1 MEAEQ
6 SRMKNIIRFVVVSA
20 AVALTSMPK
29 ASAGDVLKVAGA
41 QHGVWESAAAELGQQ
56 AGIFKKHGI
65 VLDLLYLE
73 DVKEIIQSVISGR
86 ADIGLAVG
94 AISVIRAYV
103 FGAPIRIIG
112 ATLAGSSTYWYVLKS
127 SPIQTVKDIAGKTV
141 AYERNGSS
149 SQYDAID
156 FMRTLRPSARLVPT
170 GGAAATFERLNND
183 HIDVGWATPPF
194 GIDKIEQ
201 GAIRIVARANDMPQ
215 IRNKTVGVMIT
226 NAGTLQKRKEVLV
239 RFLQAYSETI
249 EWMYSDPAALQRF
262 AEISGL
268 PEGVARRMR
277 DEFFPKEILLPDR
290 IVGLKEVMK
299 DAIALD
305 YVQKALSRKQIA
317 DLVQIVTP
325 EPSGRWQILRR
336 LRDRLQ

>member
-1 MEAEQ
+1 M
-6 SRMKNIIRFVVVSA
+6 SRMRDFIRFVVVSA
-20 AVALTSMPK
+20 AVVLTSMPK
-29 ASAGDVLKVAGA
+29 ASAADVVKVAAA
-41 QHGVWESAAAELGQQ
+41 QHGTWKSAAAELGQQ
-56 AGIFKKHGI
+56 AGIFRRHDL
-65 VLDLLYLE
+65 VLEFRFTRDSSETQQLVTSGSA
-73 DVKEIIQSVISGR
+73 DV
-86 ADIGLAVG
+86 GLAVN
-94 AISVIRAYV
+94 AMQVMRAYA
-103 FGAPIRIIG
+103 FGAPVRIIG
-112 ATLAGSSTYWYVLKS
+112 ASMAGSADYWYVLQS
-127 SPIQTVKDIAGKTV
+127 SPIQTLKDLAGKSV

-156 FMRTLRPSARLVPT
+156 FMRKLRPKVKLVET
-170 GGAAATFERLNND
+170 GGVAATFARLSTNR
-183 HIDVGWATPPF
+183 IDVGWAAPPF
-194 GIDKIEQ
+194 AIDKIEE
-201 GAIRIVARANDMPQ
+201 GTIRVVARANDMPQ
-215 IRNKTVGVMIT
+215 IRNKTVEVIT
-226 NAGTLQKRKEVLV
+226 TNVDTLQKRKEVLV

-317 DLVQIVTP
+317 DLD
-325 EPSGRWQILRR
+325 SD
-336 LRDRLQ
+336 RDA